1 MFVGHIISTSLSIC
15 LWSISTFFQSISR
28 FSWSCWL
35 PSHLCGSFVQNT
47 PNSSW
52 RQWHQKQFKRILQ
65 KHKYELGKPIDNQQ
79 CKQYTL
85 HSQNE
90 NKYDIE
96 IHRVLPHHTWPL
108 SDHQTFSYIYISHNY
123 IYIYYIY
130 ILHIYI
136 TYIYIYYIYIYY
148 MYICILHV
156 YMYVYLYYYIILLWW
171 LCITLYII
179 VLLFLLPTS
188 IPFGNQMWFVM
199 DNPSVFRGF
208 SRQPRLIK
216 LGTSFSQPKWV
227 A

>member
-1 MFVGHIISTSLSIC
+1 MIQLILVYPISPIYSLVFSNIYQYTYTNTSISNITCTNITGSISQLGLLYIDRYHLVATEAQFDWSFSHFSSDGRSQAWKKGSPIDACYFLLDEQHECVYIGFIIHII
-15 LWSISTFFQSISR
+15 
-28 FSWSCWL
+28 
-35 PSHLCGSFVQNT
+35 
-47 PNSSW
+47 
-52 RQWHQKQFKRILQ
+52 
-65 KHKYELGKPIDNQQ
+65 
-79 CKQYTL
+79 L
-85 HSQNE
+85 H
-90 NKYDIE
+90 
-96 IHRVLPHHTWPL
+96 
-108 SDHQTFSYIYISHNY
+108 
-123 IYIYYIY
+123 IY

-136 TYIYIYYIYIYY
+136 Y
-148 MYICILHV
+148 ILHV